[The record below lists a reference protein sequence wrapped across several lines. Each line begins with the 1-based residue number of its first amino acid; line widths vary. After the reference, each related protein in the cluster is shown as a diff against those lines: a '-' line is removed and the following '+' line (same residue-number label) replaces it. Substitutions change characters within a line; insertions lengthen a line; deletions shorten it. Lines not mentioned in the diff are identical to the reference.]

1 MANDPG
7 QVYGEPKY
15 PVRMNYVTSEEQRK
29 AIGAVAAGDGVTL
42 GEAQRRLI
50 EEALDMRKHVEQ
62 AEREFARAD
71 EGREVCEVVETPA
84 GTALVRGPRSLKV
97 PDEDGSTRRGV
108 PVGLAR
114 VGNQLAK
121 PRPAAAGEVVMSRA
135 QLIAQERG
143 EAEGR

>member
-50 EEALDMRKHVEQ
+50 EEALDMRKQVEQ
-62 AEREFARAD
+62 ADAEFAQTD
-71 EGREVCEVVETPA
+71 EGRERCRPV
-84 GTALVRGPRSLKV
+84 AL
-97 PDEDGSTRRGV
+97 
-108 PVGLAR
+108 GLAR

-121 PRPAAAGEVVMSRA
+121 PHSAAAGEVVMSRA

>member
-50 EEALDMRKHVEQ
+50 EEALDMRKQVEQ
-62 AEREFARAD
+62 ADAEFAQTD
-71 EGREVCEVVETPA
+71 EGREVCEVVETST

-97 PDEDGSTRRGV
+97 PDKDGSTRRGV

-121 PRPAAAGEVVMSRA
+121 PHPAAGEVVMSRA

-143 EAEGR
+143 EAGEQ

>member
-50 EEALDMRKHVEQ
+50 EEA
-62 AEREFARAD
+62 
-71 EGREVCEVVETPA
+71 A

-121 PRPAAAGEVVMSRA
+121 PHPAAGEVVMSRA

>member
-1 MANDPG
+1 MANQPG
-7 QVYGEPKY
+7 QVYGEPKF

-29 AIGAVAAGDGVTL
+29 AIGEVAQGDGVTL

-50 EEALDMRKHVEQ
+50 EEALDMREQ
-62 AEREFARAD
+62 ERQANEEFAATE
-71 EGREVCEVVETPA
+71 EGQERCEVVQTPA

-97 PDEDGSTRRGV
+97 PDQDGSTRRGV

-114 VGNQLAK
+114 VGDNLAGDRK
-121 PRPAAAGEVVMSRA
+121 PVMSRA

-143 EAEGR
+143 EVGE